1 MSCKVADVIAILE
14 ELAPPQYAEDWDNV
28 GLLVGSRQAETGA
41 VLVALDCTRE
51 VLDEA
56 VEAGAALVVCHH
68 PPIFRPLERLLAD
81 DPVGLLL
88 HRAVAAGVSV
98 YAAHTNLDAS
108 EVGVNTVLAEI
119 LGLTGHSPLQRAP
132 AGRRNKLVT
141 FLPPDHV
148 AAVSAAL
155 FAAGAGRIGDYAGCS
170 FRLEGTGTF
179 TPGPGSCPAYGEKGG
194 PNEVREVRL
203 EVVVEEKD
211 LARTLEALL
220 LSHPYEEPAY
230 DVYPLRDFSP
240 AGLGRVGNL
249 PRRQSLADLALR
261 CSRELANPAV
271 RVAGDPA
278 REIARV
284 AVCGGSGGKM
294 AQAAVR
300 AGAHAL
306 VTGDVGYHEALEAAG
321 LGLAVIDAGHY
332 HTERPAMQRLALLLE
347 ESMERAGLEAPV
359 RLSEIRTD
367 PWSYGGGV

>member
-1 MSCKVADVIAILE
+1 MSCKIAGVIAILE

-68 PPIFRPLERLLAD
+68 PPIFRPLKRLLAD

-119 LGLTGHSPLQRAP
+119 LGLTDLSALQRAP
-132 AGRRNKLVT
+132 ERRRNKLVT

-155 FAAGAGRIGDYAGCS
+155 FSAGAGRIGDYAGCS
-170 FRLEGTGTF
+170 FRLEGAGTF
-179 TPGPGSCPAYGEKGG
+179 TPGPDSHPAYGEKGG

-249 PRRQSLADLALR
+249 PRPLSLADLALR

-278 REIARV
+278 LGITRV
-284 AVCGGSGGKM
+284 AVCGGSGGKL
-294 AQAAVR
+294 ARAAVR
-300 AGAHAL
+300 AGAQAL
-306 VTGDVGYHEALEAAG
+306 VTGDVGYHDALEAAG

-332 HTERPAMQRLALLLE
+332 HTERPAMQRLARLLE
-347 ESMERAGLEAPV
+347 EGMERAGLEAPV

-367 PWSYGGGV
+367 PWSWGGGM